1 MSKEILGVINAL
13 KDNESIEI
21 AKVDG
26 VTTICAKNEVN
37 YFKGYLFEK
46 WVIEHFREEDGHTL
60 LEWRSD
66 KSICCIEKGTRY
78 PESSKFPD
86 MVFQISHNNVE
97 MKFAVECKYRAK
109 LTGNTIVGARNLS
122 SYRKYASM
130 TNQIV
135 FIMIGVCGKPSAPEM
150 IYLIP
155 LHKIR
160 TDSLTKSALEACELL
175 SPNKYYRFDMDSF
188 NIKEI
193 PNSSIHE
200 ETNKDRI

>member
-1 MSKEILGVINAL
+1 MNNKMSKELIGVINAL

-21 AKVDG
+21 AKIDG

-46 WVIEHFREEDGHTL
+46 WIIEHFREEDGHAL

-66 KSICCIEKGTRY
+66 KSVHGSEKETRC

-86 MVFQISHNNVE
+86 LVFQIQHNNIE
-97 MKFAVECKYRAK
+97 MKFAVECKYRTK
-109 LTGNTIVGARNLS
+109 LTGNTIVGARYIS

-135 FIMIGVCGKPSAPEM
+135 FIMIGVGGKPSDPEQV
-150 IYLIP
+150 YLIP
-155 LHKIR
+155 LHKIE
-160 TDSLTKSALEACELL
+160 TDSLTKSALEAFELFL
-175 SPNKYYRFDMDSF
+175 TDKFYKFDMDSF
-188 NIKEI
+188 
-193 PNSSIHE
+193 SIRQISHYSG
-200 ETNKDRI
+200 

>member
-1 MSKEILGVINAL
+1 MNNKLSKEILGVINAL

-21 AKVDG
+21 AKIDG

-46 WVIEHFREEDGHTL
+46 WIIEHFREEDGHTL
-60 LEWRSD
+60 IEWRSD
-66 KSICCIEKGTRY
+66 KSIRGIEKGTRY

-86 MVFQISHNNVE
+86 MVFQISHNDVE

-135 FIMIGVCGKPSAPEM
+135 FIMIGVGGKPSEPEM
-150 IYLIP
+150 IYLVP
-155 LHKIR
+155 LHKIEP
-160 TDSLTKSALEACELL
+160 DSLTKSTLEACELL
-175 SPNKYYRFDMDSF
+175 SPVKFYKFDMNSF
-188 NIKEI
+188 NIKE
-193 PNSSIHE
+193 NSRYPEH
-200 ETNKDRI
+200 

>member
-1 MSKEILGVINAL
+1 MDNKMLKEILVALNAL

-21 AKVDG
+21 AKIDG

-46 WVIEHFREEDGHTL
+46 WIIEHFREEEGHTL

-66 KSICCIEKGTRY
+66 KSIRGSEEETRY

-86 MVFQISHNNVE
+86 LVFQISHNNIE
-97 MKFAVECKYRAK
+97 MKFAVECKYRTR
-109 LTGNTIVGARNLS
+109 LMGNTIVSARNLS

-135 FIMIGVCGKPSAPEM
+135 FIMIGVGGKPSTPEYV
-150 IYLIP
+150 YLIP
-155 LHKIR
+155 LHKIE
-160 TDSLTKSALEACELL
+160 TDNLTKSALEACELL
-175 SPNKYYRFDMDSF
+175 SPDKFYKFDVDTF
-188 NIKEI
+188 NVKQI
-193 PNSSIHE
+193 PSYSDH
-200 ETNKDRI
+200 